1 MMSIKV
7 EGMDRLAAQLRGIEK
22 QVRFATVLATTRTA
36 KLVQAETAEEMNR
49 KFDRPTR
56 ITLKSMWVK
65 PATKENMA
73 AVVYLKDKPLGRGFD
88 GAHNPM
94 SMKDIIGHQF
104 SGGNRNA
111 TNFERLMRAQ
121 RFLAAEEF
129 FVPGGGARLN
139 AYGNVASGQYV
150 QIMSQLRITRSG
162 SDSTSTNSKRS
173 KRNVQR
179 AGEMFWSF
187 GAEGKTGGRPLVDK
201 ETGITYGFAGR
212 AGRANH
218 LPKGV
223 WVRRGASVSPV
234 LLAIKGPRYRR
245 LIFLDVIAKRVVDA
259 HFKAEFDKALAF
271 ALDTKR

>member
-1 MMSIKV
+1 MLTIKL
-7 EGMDRLAAQLRGIEK
+7 EGMDRLEAKLRGIEK
-22 QVRFATVLATTRTA
+22 QVQFATALALTRTA
-36 KLVQAETAEEMNR
+36 KLVQAEVAEEMKR

-56 ITLKSMWVK
+56 ITLKSIWVK
-65 PATKENMA
+65 PATKQALWAM
-73 AVVYLKDKPLGRGFD
+73 VYLKDKPLGRGFD
-88 GAHNPM
+88 GAHNAM

-111 TNFERLMRAQ
+111 TNFERLMRTQ
-121 RFLAAEEF
+121 KFLASDEF
-129 FVPGGGARLN
+129 FVPGAGARLN

-150 QIMSQLRITRSG
+150 QILSQLRITRSG
-162 SDSTSTNSKRS
+162 SDSASTNSKRS

-187 GAEGKTGGRPLVDK
+187 GADGQSRGRPLIDK
-201 ETGITYGFAGR
+201 ETGIAYGFAGR

-223 WVRRGASVSPV
+223 WVRRGTSVAPV

-245 LIFLDVIAKRVVDA
+245 LIFLDAIAKRVVDA
-259 HFKAEFDKALAF
+259 RFKDEFDKAMAF
-271 ALDTKR
+271 ALETKR